1 MLFILTV
8 IAFIFYGMKS
18 DLDFIK
24 ICVAFILLIALLNY
38 IVRFVKNKNY
48 KNKKTII
55 SSVYILLTLVIFFI
69 MTNIIFRNIDTR
81 DYKLDDEM
89 LEKVATLRLED
100 FNDISKDD
108 SLYYRLEKSPI
119 ASYLF
124 YSCEGENDYLSY
136 HVFESKYKW
145 AVRYNLNKTIDFDN
159 KAGIEYIEKQ
169 TSLPNDIKVYMNERG
184 HQYIIISPNKMVE
197 ISTIEG
203 ISEDELINMAYEK
216 LFSN

>member
-1 MLFILTV
+1 
-8 IAFIFYGMKS
+8 MKS

-24 ICVAFILLIALLNY
+24 ICVAFILLITLLNY

-55 SSVYILLTLVIFFI
+55 SSVYLLLTLVIFFI
-69 MTNIIFRNIDTR
+69 MTNIIFRNLGIE

-89 LEKVATLRLED
+89 LEKVATLKLED
-100 FNDISKDD
+100 FNDIGKDD

-136 HVFESKYKW
+136 DIFESKYKW
-145 AVRYNLNKTIDFDN
+145 AVKYNFDKTIRFAN
-159 KAGIEYIEKQ
+159 KIDIEYIEKE
-169 TSLPNDIKVYMNERG
+169 TSLPNGIKVYMNERG

-216 LFSN
+216 LFSS